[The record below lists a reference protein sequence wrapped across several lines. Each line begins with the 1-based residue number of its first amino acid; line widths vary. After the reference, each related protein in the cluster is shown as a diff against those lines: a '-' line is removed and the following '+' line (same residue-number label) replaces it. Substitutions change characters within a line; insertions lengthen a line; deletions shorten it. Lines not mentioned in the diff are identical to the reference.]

1 MRLIS
6 VLAVIL
12 ALLALAAWLTRP
24 GIAEFD
30 AMMKTEVERWIARTD
45 VDAGSDAIATVALVG
60 CKLKPSACFD
70 LLRQTFDIKEENRTL
85 YTRFSVKGL
94 GRETTCTGAFTRI
107 WCAEPVVAN

>member
-6 VLAVIL
+6 VILGLAVLI
-12 ALLALAAWLTRP
+12 AIAAWLTRP

-45 VDAGSDAIATVALVG
+45 VDAGGDAVATVALVG

-70 LLRQTFDIKEENRTL
+70 LLRQTFDIKEENHTV

-94 GRETTCTGAFTRI
+94 GRETTCTGAFTKI
-107 WCAEPVVAN
+107 WCREPVVAN